1 MSNGVVGRARR
12 VVVTGAGVVSC
23 LGVGVEHVWAKVCA
37 GRTGISAVDGE
48 GFDQIPSKVAGLV
61 PRGTEPG
68 QFHSGLIP
76 KVEKRSVTMM
86 TEYCLAA
93 TEEALS
99 MAKWK
104 PQDERGR
111 LRTGVC
117 LGTGMCPMEE
127 IVDAGQQLRGGQ
139 YRRISPFY
147 IPRLLINMAGAHIN
161 LVYGFKG
168 LNHAVSTACTTGL
181 HAIGDAS
188 RFISYGDADV
198 MVAGGTEAS
207 VTPLGMAGFSRM
219 RALSTKFNSTP
230 EKSSRPFDAERDGFV
245 MADGSAV
252 LVLEELEHAKA
263 RGATILAEILGY
275 GLSCDANHVTT
286 PSDGGEGAMLC
297 MDRAMNNAGV
307 NTSQVGYINA
317 HATST
322 PLGDAAES
330 SAIQQLFGDASKT
343 VLVSSTKGATGHL
356 LGAAGSIEA
365 MFTALACQTGHAP
378 PTVNLDSPSTGCD
391 LNYVQGG
398 QSVAWGSPSV
408 PRVAMT
414 NSFGFGGTNASIV
427 FSQFVG

>member
-1 MSNGVVGRARR
+1 M
-12 VVVTGAGVVSC
+12 VVTGAGVVSC
-23 LGVGVEHVWAKVCA
+23 LGVGVEHVWAQVCA
-37 GRTGISAVDGE
+37 GRTGISAVAGE
-48 GFDQIPSKVAGLV
+48 GFEQIPSKVAGLV
-61 PRGTEPG
+61 PRGTELG
-68 QFHSGLIP
+68 QFHSGLVP
-76 KVEKRSVTMM
+76 KVEQRSVTTM

-104 PQDERGR
+104 PHDERGR

-127 IVDAGQQLRGGQ
+127 IVDAGQQLRGGK

-147 IPRLLINMAGAHIN
+147 IPRLLINMAGAHVN

-168 LNHAVSTACTTGL
+168 LNHSVSTACTTGL

-219 RALSTKFNSTP
+219 RALSTKFNLTP

-263 RGATILAEILGY
+263 RGATILAEVLGY

-286 PSDGGEGAMLC
+286 PSDEGEGAMLC
-297 MDRAMNNAGV
+297 MDRALNNAGV
-307 NTSQVGYINA
+307 NISQVGYINA

-330 SAIQQLFGDASKT
+330 SAIQQLFGDASKQ

-378 PTVNLDSPSTGCD
+378 PTVNLDSPSTGFD
-391 LNYVQGG
+391 LNYIQGG
-398 QSVAWGSPSV
+398 QSVSWGCDSV

-414 NSFGFGGTNASIV
+414 NSFGFGGTNASVV